1 MPDLLLELFS
11 EEIPARMQARAEADL
26 ARMMAEALTQG
37 GLKANSTKTYSG
49 PRRIVF
55 IAEGVPA
62 QSAATVEER
71 KGPRVG
77 APERAVEGFL
87 RAAGL
92 KSLDE
97 CQIVKDPKG
106 DYYLARAEKPGRSAP
121 SIIAEAVP
129 EIVRKFPWPK
139 SMRWGAGRIR
149 WIRPLHS
156 ILCLFD
162 NKPVEFE
169 VDGIRSGDVTYG
181 HRFLSGEKV
190 TQPKSLKISKNSD
203 YAEALLHSKVVV
215 AGENRAGDILEA
227 ARNAASEVG
236 LALVEDHG
244 LLAENA
250 GLVEW
255 PVVLSGAFDESFLE
269 VPEEILMTS
278 MKMHQKCFSLRD
290 SKSGKLANRFIL
302 VSNLEAEDGGKAIVA
317 GNERVI
323 RARLSDAKF
332 FWRNDLGRPLEKLT
346 ELLGQVT
353 FHEKLGTQLERVSRI
368 KRLARELAPSVGA
381 DPTDA
386 ERAAH
391 LAKADLMSETVGEFP
406 ELQGII
412 GRYIALAQG
421 EKPAVAEAIA
431 EHYKPQGPSDAVPS
445 NPVSIAV
452 ALADKLDMLV
462 GFWAIDEKPTGS
474 KDPFALRRAALGIIR
489 AILERGI
496 EDLRLNTLANQ
507 ALHLH
512 IVPPPSLYDEIMSN
526 LVRGDMSM
534 EGFIDMFAL
543 HGSSQAKNYL
553 KVAELLFSNIEVPE
567 NYETPPGGAQLPAWM
582 DLYFDYLAYLVPG
595 YKEENIDELDPD
607 RFHERHT
614 YAERYL
620 KPAITQFCSNLVS
633 FLAERLKVYLRDKGA
648 RHDLIDAV
656 FALPGQDDL
665 LMIVR
670 RVEALGRFLETE
682 DGATLLA
689 LVRRALNILKIE
701 EKKDARSYEGAP
713 AAKLLKEKEEKAL
726 NAAVGAVGEKVTKA
740 LQSEDFEGAM
750 AALAKL
756 RAPVDAFFDK
766 VTVNADDPDLRQNR
780 LTLLAQIRALTLQ
793 IADFSKIEG

>member
-1 MPDLLLELFS
+1 MPGLLLELFS
-11 EEIPARMQARAEADL
+11 EEIPARMQARAGEDL
-26 ARMMAEALTQG
+26 ARMMTEALSKRG
-37 GLKANSTKTYSG
+37 SASAPRARAYG
-49 PRRIVF
+49 PRRIAF
-55 IAEGVPA
+55 IAEDLPA
-62 QSAATVEER
+62 QSASTVEER

-77 APERAVEGFL
+77 APAKAAEGFL

-97 CQIVKDPKG
+97 CQIVTDPKG
-106 DYYLARAEKPGRSAP
+106 DYYLARTEKPGRPAP
-121 SIIAEAVP
+121 AIIAEAVP

-139 SMRWGAGRIR
+139 SMRWGTSRIR
-149 WIRPLHS
+149 WVRPLHS
-156 ILCLFD
+156 ILCLFGD
-162 NKPVEFE
+162 KPVEFE
-169 VDGIRSGDVTYG
+169 VDGIKSGGFTYG

-190 TQPKSLKISKNSD
+190 TEPKTVNVAKNSD
-203 YAEALLHSKVVV
+203 YPEALLHAKVV
-215 AGENRAGDILEA
+215 ATGEHRAKAILEGAHKA
-227 ARNAASEVG
+227 ATEAG

-244 LLAENA
+244 LLTENA

-255 PVVLSGAFDESFLE
+255 PVVLSGKFDESFLD

-278 MKMHQKCFSLRD
+278 MKAHQKCFSLRHE
-290 SKSGKLANRFIL
+290 KTGKLANRFIL

-332 FWRNDLGRPLEKLT
+332 FWENDRHRPLPGLT
-346 ELLGQVT
+346 QALGQVT
-353 FHEKLGTQLERVSRI
+353 FHEKLGTQLERVQRI
-368 KRLARELAPSVGA
+368 ERLARELAPVVGA
-381 DPTDA
+381 EPEDA
-386 ERAAH
+386 ARAAH
-391 LAKADLMSETVGEFP
+391 LAKADLLSETVGEFP

-421 EKPAVAEAIA
+421 EKPAIADAIA

-462 GFWAIDEKPTGS
+462 GFWAIGEKPTGS
-474 KDPFALRRAALGIIR
+474 KDPFALRRAALGVIR
-489 AILERGI
+489 IVLEKALQ
-496 EDLRLNTLANQ
+496 LRLVAIGETARKAFSAGGLETVTWDGSPVEQ
-507 ALHLH
+507 RT
-512 IVPPPSLYDEIMSN
+512 VSLLE
-526 LVRGDMSM
+526 
-534 EGFIDMFAL
+534 FFA
-543 HGSSQAKNYL
+543 
-553 KVAELLFSNIEVPE
+553 
-567 NYETPPGGAQLPAWM
+567 
-582 DLYFDYLAYLVPG
+582 D
-595 YKEENIDELDPD
+595 
-607 RFHERHT
+607 
-614 YAERYL
+614 
-620 KPAITQFCSNLVS
+620 
-633 FLAERLKVYLRDKGA
+633 RLKVYLRDQGA

-682 DGATLLA
+682 DGASLLA

-701 EKKDARSYEGAP
+701 EKKDGRSYDGKP
-713 AAKLLKEKEEKAL
+713 AAKLLKDKEEKAL
-726 NAAVGAVGEKVTKA
+726 STAIKPAGKDVQAALAG
-740 LQSEDFEGAM
+740 EDFEAAM

-766 VTVNADDPDLRQNR
+766 VTVNADNPDIRANR
-780 LTLLAQIRALTLQ
+780 LALLAQIRALTLE

>member
-26 ARMMAEALTQG
+26 ARMMTEALTQG
-37 GLKANSTKTYSG
+37 GLKIGAAKTYSG

-62 QSAATVEER
+62 HSAATVEER

-77 APERAVEGFL
+77 APEKAVEGFL

-92 KSLDE
+92 KSLDQ

-106 DYYLARAEKPGRSAP
+106 DYYLARAEKPGRAAP

-139 SMRWGAGRIR
+139 SMRWGASRIR

-156 ILCLFD
+156 ILCLFGD
-162 NKPVEFE
+162 KPVEFE
-169 VDGIRSGDVTYG
+169 ADGIKSGDITYG

-190 TQPKSLKISKNSD
+190 TQPKSLKISKNLD
-203 YAEALLHSKVVV
+203 YAEALLHAKVVV
-215 AGENRAGDILEA
+215 AGESRAQDILEG
-227 ARNAASEVG
+227 ARNAASEAG

-244 LLAENA
+244 LLTENA

-255 PVVLSGAFDESFLE
+255 PVVLSGTFDGSFLE

-278 MKMHQKCFSLRD
+278 MKTHQKCFSLRD
-290 SKSGKLANRFIL
+290 KNSGKLANRFIL
-302 VSNLEAEDGGKAIVA
+302 VSNLAAEDGGKAIIS

-332 FWRNDLGRPLEKLT
+332 FWQNDLGRPLEGLTKL
-346 ELLGQVT
+346 LRQVT
-353 FHEKLGTQLERVSRI
+353 FHEKLGTQLERVERI
-368 KRLARELAPSVGA
+368 KRLARELAPVVGA
-381 DPTDA
+381 DPDDA

-421 EKPAVAEAIA
+421 EKPAVADAIA
-431 EHYKPQGPSDAVPS
+431 EHYKPQGPSDAAPS
-445 NPVSIAV
+445 KPVSIVA

-462 GFWAIDEKPTGS
+462 GFWAIEEKPTGS
-474 KDPFALRRAALGIIR
+474 KDPFALRRAALGVIR
-489 AILERGI
+489 IILERQIRLSLMRLI
-496 EDLRLNTLANQ
+496 EDHYPQVYRRQPLGFRLLTRTADGRFLYPAFWQEVSWPYVTEDGDEFWPTQCFVFLPTEDVWVHDKSILPNESREYLALQ
-507 ALHLH
+507 RLSVGGKPAL
-512 IVPPPSLYDEIMSN
+512 D
-526 LVRGDMSM
+526 R
-534 EGFIDMFAL
+534 
-543 HGSSQAKNYL
+543 
-553 KVAELLFSNIEVPE
+553 VAEIAGRCWRIASLESASRSLLEFF
-567 NYETPPGGAQLPAWM
+567 A
-582 DLYFDYLAYLVPG
+582 D
-595 YKEENIDELDPD
+595 
-607 RFHERHT
+607 
-614 YAERYL
+614 
-620 KPAITQFCSNLVS
+620 
-633 FLAERLKVYLRDKGA
+633 RLKVYLRDKGA

-701 EKKDARSYEGAP
+701 EKKDAKSYEGAP

-726 NAAVGAVGEKVTKA
+726 NAAIGEVRDKVKTA
-740 LQSEDFEGAM
+740 LASEDFEAAM

-756 RAPVDAFFDK
+756 RAPVDAFFDT

-793 IADFSKIEG
+793 IADFSRIEG

>member
-1 MPDLLLELFS
+1 MPGLLLELFS
-11 EEIPARMQARAEADL
+11 EEIPARMQARAGEDL
-26 ARMMAEALTQG
+26 ARMMTEALSQA
-37 GLKANSTKTYSG
+37 GLGIGASQTCYG
-49 PRRIVF
+49 PRRIAF
-55 IAEGVPA
+55 IAEGLPA
-62 QSAATVEER
+62 QSASTVEER

-77 APERAVEGFL
+77 APAKAAEGFL

-97 CQIVKDPKG
+97 CQIVTDPKG
-106 DYYLARAEKPGRSAP
+106 DYYLARTEKPGRPAP
-121 SIIAEAVP
+121 AIIAEAVP

-139 SMRWGAGRIR
+139 SMRWGTSRIR
-149 WIRPLHS
+149 WVRPLHS
-156 ILCLFD
+156 ILCLFGD
-162 NKPVEFE
+162 KPVEFE
-169 VDGIRSGDVTYG
+169 VDGIKSGGFTYG

-190 TQPKSLKISKNSD
+190 TEPKTVNVAKNSD
-203 YAEALLHSKVVV
+203 YPEALLHAKVV
-215 AGENRAGDILEA
+215 ATGEHRAKAILEGAHKA
-227 ARNAASEVG
+227 ATEAG

-244 LLAENA
+244 LLTENA

-255 PVVLSGAFDESFLE
+255 PVVLSGKFDESFLD

-278 MKMHQKCFSLRD
+278 MKAHQKCFSLRHE
-290 SKSGKLANRFIL
+290 KTGKLANRFIL

-332 FWRNDLGRPLEKLT
+332 FWENDRHRPLPGLT
-346 ELLGQVT
+346 QALGQVT
-353 FHEKLGTQLERVSRI
+353 FHEKLGTQLERVQRI
-368 KRLARELAPSVGA
+368 ERLARELAPVVGA
-381 DPTDA
+381 EPEDA
-386 ERAAH
+386 ARAAH
-391 LAKADLMSETVGEFP
+391 LAKADLLSETVGEFP

-421 EKPAVAEAIA
+421 EKPAVADAIA

-462 GFWAIDEKPTGS
+462 GFWAIGEKPTGS
-474 KDPFALRRAALGIIR
+474 KDPFALRRAALGVIR
-489 AILERGI
+489 IVLERR
-496 EDLRLNTLANQ
+496 LRLNILEHTISTLSAIKVSDRMQELSQLVVAASHLEKAGIKSGLQAAVLRQADTEAAQAFANETANEAWQ
-507 ALHLH
+507 VSHGLL
-512 IVPPPSLYDEIMSN
+512 S
-526 LVRGDMSM
+526 
-534 EGFIDMFAL
+534 FFA
-543 HGSSQAKNYL
+543 
-553 KVAELLFSNIEVPE
+553 
-567 NYETPPGGAQLPAWM
+567 
-582 DLYFDYLAYLVPG
+582 D
-595 YKEENIDELDPD
+595 
-607 RFHERHT
+607 
-614 YAERYL
+614 
-620 KPAITQFCSNLVS
+620 
-633 FLAERLKVYLRDKGA
+633 RLKVYLRDQGA

-682 DGATLLA
+682 DGASLLA

-701 EKKDARSYEGAP
+701 EKKDGRSYDGKP
-713 AAKLLKEKEEKAL
+713 AAKLLKDKEEKAL
-726 NAAVGAVGEKVTKA
+726 STAIKAVGKDVQAA
-740 LQSEDFEGAM
+740 LAGEDFEAAM

-766 VTVNADDPDLRQNR
+766 VTVNADNPDIRANR
-780 LTLLAQIRALTLQ
+780 LALLAQIRALTLE

>member
-1 MPDLLLELFS
+1 MPNLLLELFS

-26 ARMMAEALTQG
+26 ARMMTDALRQG
-37 GLKANSTKTYSG
+37 GLEVGSTQSYSG

-62 QSAATVEER
+62 QSAGTVEER

-77 APERAVEGFL
+77 APEKAVEGFL

-92 KSLDE
+92 KSLGE
-97 CQIVKDPKG
+97 CQVVKDPKG
-106 DYYLARAEKPGRSAP
+106 DFYLAKSEKPGRPAA
-121 SIIAEAVP
+121 SIISEAVP

-139 SMRWGAGRIR
+139 SMRWGRSRVR

-162 NKPVEFE
+162 DKPVQFE
-169 VDGIRSGDVTYG
+169 VDGVKSGDITFG
-181 HRFLSGEKV
+181 HRFMSGQKV
-190 TQPKSLKISKNSD
+190 TQPKTLKISQNSH
-203 YAEALLHSKVVV
+203 YSEALLHARVVL
-215 AGENRAGDILEA
+215 AGDHRARDILEGA
-227 ARNAASEVG
+227 QLAASDVG

-255 PVVLSGAFDESFLE
+255 PVVLSGKFDQSFLD

-278 MKMHQKCFSLRD
+278 MKAHQKCFSLRD
-290 SKSGKLANRFIL
+290 IKSGKLANRFIL
-302 VSNLEAEDGGKAIVA
+302 VSNLAAEDGGKAIVA

-332 FWRNDLGRPLEKLT
+332 FWENDLARPLEKLT
-346 ELLGQVT
+346 GLLGQVT
-353 FHEKLGTQLERVSRI
+353 FHEKLGTQLERVRRI
-368 KRLARELAPSVGA
+368 ERLAQELADAVGA
-381 DPTDA
+381 EVGEA
-386 ERAAH
+386 ARAAH

-406 ELQGII
+406 ELQGVI

-421 EKPAVAEAIA
+421 EKPAVADAIA

-445 NPVSIAV
+445 NPVGIAV
-452 ALADKLDMLV
+452 ALADKLDTLV
-462 GFWAIDEKPTGS
+462 GFWAIDERPTGS
-474 KDPFALRRAALGIIR
+474 KDPFALRRAALGVIR
-489 AILERGI
+489 IILENGI
-496 EDLRLNTLANQ
+496 R
-507 ALHLH
+507 LHLTEPLFH
-512 IVPPPSLYDEIMSN
+512 ASGQLEAA
-526 LVRGDMSM
+526 LERHAE
-534 EGFIDMFAL
+534 EGFETREELIRKFLHHPHIQRKFESARAGFAAGYNEASFHRAMHYL
-543 HGSSQAKNYL
+543 HSL
-553 KVAELLFSNIEVPE
+553 ME
-567 NYETPPGGAQLPAWM
+567 
-582 DLYFDYLAYLVPG
+582 
-595 YKEENIDELDPD
+595 
-607 RFHERHT
+607 
-614 YAERYL
+614 
-620 KPAITQFCSNLVS
+620 
-633 FLAERLKVYLRDKGA
+633 FLADRLKVYLRDKGA

-670 RVEALGRFLETE
+670 RVEALGRFLESE
-682 DGATLLA
+682 DGAILLA

-701 EKKDARSYEGAP
+701 EKKDARSYDGKP

-726 NAAVGAVGEKVTKA
+726 AAAVKVVGEEVEAA
-740 LQSEDFEGAM
+740 LGKEDFEDAM
-750 AALAKL
+750 TALAKL

-766 VTVNADDPDLRQNR
+766 VTVNADKPDIRENR

-793 IADFSKIEG
+793 IADFSRIEG

>member
-26 ARMMAEALTQG
+26 ARMMTEALTGG
-37 GLKANSTKTYSG
+37 GLKIGATKTYSG

-55 IAEGVPA
+55 IAEGLPA

-71 KGPRVG
+71 KGPRAG
-77 APERAVEGFL
+77 APQKAVEGFL

-106 DYYLARAEKPGRSAP
+106 DYYLARSEKPGRSAP

-156 ILCLFD
+156 ILCLFED
-162 NKPVEFE
+162 KPVEFE
-169 VDGIRSGDVTYG
+169 VDGIKSGGATYG
-181 HRFLSGEKV
+181 HRFLSGSKV
-190 TQPKSLKISKNSD
+190 TQPKSITICKNSD
-203 YAEALLHSKVVV
+203 YAEALLHAKVVV
-215 AGENRAGDILEA
+215 AGANRANDILEG
-227 ARNAASEVG
+227 ARHAASDAG

-255 PVVLSGAFDESFLE
+255 PVVLSGAFDESFLD

-278 MKMHQKCFSLRD
+278 MKAHQKCFSLRD
-290 SKSGKLANRFIL
+290 RTSGKLANRFVL
-302 VSNLEAEDGGKAIVA
+302 VSNLAAQDGGKAIIA

-323 RARLSDAKF
+323 RARLSDARF
-332 FWRNDLGRPLEKLT
+332 FWRNDLGRPLEGLT
-346 ELLGQVT
+346 KLLGQVT
-353 FHEKLGTQLERVSRI
+353 FHEKLGTQMERVERI
-368 KRLARELAPSVGA
+368 KRLARELAPAVGA
-381 DPTDA
+381 APDEA

-406 ELQGII
+406 ELQGVI

-421 EKPAVAEAIA
+421 EKPGVADAIA
-431 EHYKPQGPSDAVPS
+431 EHYKPQGPSDAAPS
-445 NPVSIAV
+445 SQVSIAA
-452 ALADKLDMLV
+452 ALADKLDILV

-474 KDPFALRRAALGIIR
+474 KDPFALRRAALGVIR
-489 AILERGI
+489 IILEN
-496 EDLRLNTLANQ
+496 ELRL
-507 ALHLH
+507 HLM
-512 IVPPPSLYDEIMSN
+512 SLFE
-526 LVRGDMSM
+526 
-534 EGFIDMFAL
+534 A
-543 HGSSQAKNYL
+543 GST
-553 KVAELLFSNIEVPE
+553 LFSPSA
-567 NYETPPGGAQLPAWM
+567 GGLVAWG
-582 DLYFDYLAYLVPG
+582 DGKV
-595 YKEENIDELDPD
+595 EQRNV
-607 RFHERHT
+607 
-614 YAERYL
+614 
-620 KPAITQFCSNLVS
+620 NLLE
-633 FLAERLKVYLRDKGA
+633 FFADRLKVYLRDKGA

-665 LMIVR
+665 VMIVR

-713 AAKLLKEKEEKAL
+713 TAKLLKENEEKAL
-726 NAAVGAVGEKVTKA
+726 NAAIGEVGNKVKA
-740 LQSEDFEGAM
+740 ALTSEDFEGAM

-766 VTVNADDPDLRQNR
+766 VTVNADDPNLRLNW

>member
-26 ARMMAEALTQG
+26 ARMMTDALTEG
-37 GLKANSTKTYSG
+37 GLKVGLTKTYSG
-49 PRRIVF
+49 PRRLVF

-77 APERAVEGFL
+77 APGKAVEGFL

-92 KSLDE
+92 NSLDQ
-97 CQIVKDPKG
+97 CQVVKDPKG
-106 DYYLARAEKPGRSAP
+106 DYYLARAEKPGRTAP
-121 SIIAEAVP
+121 SIIAQAVP

-139 SMRWGAGRIR
+139 SMRWGTSRIR

-169 VDGIRSGDVTYG
+169 VDGIKSGDITYG
-181 HRFLSGEKV
+181 HRFLSDQKV
-190 TQPKSLKISKNSD
+190 TQPKSLKIGQNSG
-203 YAEALLHSKVVV
+203 YTEALLHAKVVV
-215 AGENRAGDILEA
+215 AGENRAKVILDG
-227 ARNAASEVG
+227 ARNAASESG
-236 LALVEDHG
+236 LTLVEDHG

-255 PVVLSGAFDESFLE
+255 PVVLSGKFDKSFLD

-278 MKMHQKCFSLRD
+278 MKAHQKCFSLRD
-290 SKSGKLANRFIL
+290 TKSGKLANRFIL
-302 VSNLEAEDGGKAIVA
+302 VSNLEAKDGGKAIVA

-332 FWRNDLGRPLEKLT
+332 FWQNDLGRPLERLT

-353 FHEKLGTQLERVSRI
+353 FHEKLGTQLERVERI
-368 KRLARELAPSVGA
+368 KRLARELAPLVGA
-381 DPTDA
+381 NPDEA

-406 ELQGII
+406 ELQGVI

-421 EKPAVAEAIA
+421 EKPAVADAIA

-474 KDPFALRRAALGIIR
+474 KDPFALRRAALGVIR
-489 AILERGI
+489 TILRNELRFSLTAILFK
-496 EDLRLNTLANQ
+496 
-507 ALHLH
+507 ALHLVADSVH
-512 IVPPPSLYDEIMSN
+512 KEVSLKFSLVVDRKSIVELSGIMTALRQELEQDSSLA
-526 LVRGDMSM
+526 G
-534 EGFIDMFAL
+534 MFAYANTISNR
-543 HGSSQAKNYL
+543 GN
-553 KVAELLFSNIEVPE
+553 LLEFFSDRLRVH
-567 NYETPPGGAQLPAWM
+567 LR
-582 DLYFDYLAYLVPG
+582 
-595 YKEENIDELDPD
+595 EE
-607 RFHERHT
+607 
-614 YAERYL
+614 
-620 KPAITQFCSNLVS
+620 
-633 FLAERLKVYLRDKGA
+633 GA
-648 RHDLIDAV
+648 RFDLIDAV
-656 FALPGQDDL
+656 YNQGGDDL

-682 DGATLLA
+682 DGASLLA

-701 EKKDARSYEGAP
+701 EKKDAKSYDGAP

-726 NAAVGAVGEKVTKA
+726 NTAIGAVGEKVAKA
-740 LQSEDFEGAM
+740 LSSEDFEGAM

>member
-1 MPDLLLELFS
+1 MPDLLLEILS
-11 EEIPARMQARAEADL
+11 EEIPARMQPRAEADL
-26 ARMMAEALTQG
+26 ARMMTEALTLE
-37 GLKANSTKTYSG
+37 GLKVGASKTYSG

-77 APERAVEGFL
+77 APQKAVDGFL

-92 KSLDE
+92 KSFDE

-106 DYYLARAEKPGRSAP
+106 DYYLARSEKPGRTAP

-139 SMRWGAGRIR
+139 SMRWGASRIR

-156 ILCLFD
+156 VLCLFD
-162 NKPVEFE
+162 DKPVEFE
-169 VDGIRSGDVTYG
+169 VDGVKSGDVTYG

-190 TQPKSLKISKNSD
+190 TQPEPLKISKNSD
-203 YAEALLHSKVVV
+203 YAESLLHAKVVI
-215 AGENRAGDILEA
+215 AGENRAKDIVEG
-227 ARNAASEVG
+227 ARNAASEAG

-255 PVVLSGAFDESFLE
+255 PVVLSGSFDESFLD

-278 MKMHQKCFSLRD
+278 MKAHQKCFSLRD

-302 VSNLEAEDGGKAIVA
+302 VSNLEAEDGGKAVVA

-332 FWRNDLGRPLEKLT
+332 FWQNDLGHPLENLT
-346 ELLGQVT
+346 KLLGQVT
-353 FHEKLGTQLERVSRI
+353 FHEKLGTQLERVERI
-368 KRLARELAPSVGA
+368 KRLARELAPLVGA
-381 DPTDA
+381 DPDEA
-386 ERAAH
+386 ERAAN
-391 LAKADLMSETVGEFP
+391 LAKADLISETVGEFP

-421 EKPAVAEAIA
+421 EKPAVADAIS
-431 EHYKPQGPSDAVPS
+431 EHYKPQGPSDVVPS

-452 ALADKLDMLV
+452 ALADKLDMLA

-489 AILERGI
+489 VILEKEIRVSLAKYA
-496 EDLRLNTLANQ
+496 EVAWQNHLRISSHPFVFLKAGEE
-507 ALHLH
+507 
-512 IVPPPSLYDEIMSN
+512 EIMFPT
-526 LVRGDMSM
+526 
-534 EGFIDMFAL
+534 EGSLDHLISAL
-543 HGSSQAKNYL
+543 EDSKWTLFKPKYDRDADGFLYQKHHGGVAVSSP
-553 KVAELLFSNIEVPE
+553 VPWKRLQ
-567 NYETPPGGAQLPAWM
+567 T
-582 DLYFDYLAYLVPG
+582 V
-595 YKEENIDELDPD
+595 KEELSEFFAD
-607 RFHERHT
+607 
-614 YAERYL
+614 
-620 KPAITQFCSNLVS
+620 
-633 FLAERLKVYLRDKGA
+633 RLKVYLRDKGA

-701 EKKDARSYEGAP
+701 ERKDARSCDGTL

-726 NAAVGAVGEKVTKA
+726 NTAIGAVGETVKKA
-740 LQSEDFEGAM
+740 LASEDFEGAM

-780 LTLLAQIRALTLQ
+780 LMLLAQIRALTLQ

>member
-11 EEIPARMQARAEADL
+11 EEIPARMQARAEQDL
-26 ARMMAEALTQG
+26 ARMMTEALTQG
-37 GLKANSTKTYSG
+37 GLSVGATRSYSG
-49 PRRIVF
+49 PRRIAF
-55 IAEGVPA
+55 MAEGVPA
-62 QSAATVEER
+62 QSAETVVER
-71 KGPRVG
+71 KGPKVG
-77 APERAVEGFL
+77 APEKAVEGFL

-106 DYYLARAEKPGRSAP
+106 DYYLARAEKPGRTAP

-129 EIVRKFPWPK
+129 EIVRKFPWAK
-139 SMRWGAGRIR
+139 SMRWGTSRIR

-162 NKPVEFE
+162 GKPVEFE
-169 VDGIRSGDVTYG
+169 VDGIKSGDITYG
-181 HRFLSGEKV
+181 HRFLSGQKV
-190 TQPKSLKISKNSD
+190 TQPKTLRISKNSD
-203 YAEALLHSKVVV
+203 YAEELLHARVVV
-215 AGENRAGDILEA
+215 AGEHRAQAILEG
-227 ARNAASEVG
+227 ARHAASDAG

-255 PVVLSGAFDESFLE
+255 PVVLSGNFDESFLD

-278 MKMHQKCFSLRD
+278 MKAHQKCFSLRNK
-290 SKSGKLANRFIL
+290 KSGKLANRFIL

-332 FWRNDLGRPLEKLT
+332 FWENDLARPLAGLT

-353 FHEKLGTQLERVSRI
+353 FHEKIGTQLERV
-368 KRLARELAPSVGA
+368 KRLEALAREIAPLIGA
-381 DPTDA
+381 DPDEA
-386 ERAAH
+386 ARAAH

-421 EKPAVAEAIA
+421 EKPAVADAIA
-431 EHYKPQGPSDAVPS
+431 DHYKPQGPSDAVPS
-445 NPVSIAV
+445 SPVSIAV

-474 KDPFALRRAALGIIR
+474 KDPFALRRAALGVIR
-489 AILERGI
+489 IVLENQLRLRFTEPLFHASGQLEASLER
-496 EDLRLNTLANQ
+496 LAEEGFEAQ
-507 ALHLH
+507 
-512 IVPPPSLYDEIMSN
+512 EE
-526 LVRGDMSM
+526 LVRRFLQHPQIKRKFEAARAGFAAGFNDAGFNRAMHYLHNLM
-534 EGFIDMFAL
+534 E
-543 HGSSQAKNYL
+543 
-553 KVAELLFSNIEVPE
+553 
-567 NYETPPGGAQLPAWM
+567 
-582 DLYFDYLAYLVPG
+582 
-595 YKEENIDELDPD
+595 
-607 RFHERHT
+607 
-614 YAERYL
+614 
-620 KPAITQFCSNLVS
+620 
-633 FLAERLKVYLRDKGA
+633 FLADRLKVYLRDKGA

-682 DGATLLA
+682 DGASLLA

-701 EKKDARSYEGAP
+701 EKKDARSYEGKP
-713 AAKLLKEKEEKAL
+713 ATKLLKEKEEKAL
-726 NAAVGAVGEKVTKA
+726 NTAIKTVSEEVEAALAT
-740 LQSEDFEGAM
+740 EDFEGAM

-766 VTVNADDPDLRQNR
+766 VTVNADKPDIRENR